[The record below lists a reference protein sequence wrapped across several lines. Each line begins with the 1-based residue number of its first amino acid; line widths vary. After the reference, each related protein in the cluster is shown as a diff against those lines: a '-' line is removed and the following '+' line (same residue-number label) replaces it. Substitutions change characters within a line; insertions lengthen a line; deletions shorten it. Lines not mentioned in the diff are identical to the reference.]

1 MDIFA
6 YFADHLWLMLC
17 FMAVLGLFAGF
28 LAGLLGIGGGLV
40 LVPAFYFSFAAMGY
54 DPEVLMH
61 VAVGTSLAIIVPTG
75 LSSARA
81 HWKRGALDWDIFR
94 KMAPGIFVGAMGG
107 VLIADHATAEVLQ
120 YIFATAVILVAIMM
134 FTDPSRFKLFD
145 GVPAFFVAMP
155 IAALIGIIA
164 SLMGIGGALLMV
176 PFLTMCGV
184 VMHRAVGTAAAIGVT
199 ISVPSSLGFILIG
212 LSHDTGMDYMIGYV
226 NWLAVITI
234 IPFSMLAAPFGAK
247 VAHSVSI
254 KKLRMFFACFMV
266 VVAIRMMIEA
276 AYG

>member
-17 FMAVLGLFAGF
+17 FMAALGGLAGF

-54 DPEVLMH
+54 DPAVLMH

-75 LSSARA
+75 CSSARA
-81 HWKRGALDWDIFR
+81 HWKRGALDWGIFK
-94 KMAPGIFVGAMGG
+94 KMAPGIFIGSMGG
-107 VLIADHATAEVLQ
+107 VLIADHATTEMLQ
-120 YIFATAVILVAIMM
+120 YIFGAAVILVAVMM

-145 GVPAFFVAMP
+145 GVPPVYLSIP
-155 IAALIGIIA
+155 IAAFIGIIA
-164 SLMGIGGALLMV
+164 ALMGIGGALMVV
-176 PFLTMCGV
+176 PFLSMCGV

-199 ISVPSSLGFILIG
+199 ISVPSSIGFILIG

-226 NWLAVITI
+226 NWLAFLTI
-234 IPFSMLAAPFGAK
+234 IPFSILAAPLGAK

-254 KKLRMFFACFMV
+254 KKLRMFFAVFMV